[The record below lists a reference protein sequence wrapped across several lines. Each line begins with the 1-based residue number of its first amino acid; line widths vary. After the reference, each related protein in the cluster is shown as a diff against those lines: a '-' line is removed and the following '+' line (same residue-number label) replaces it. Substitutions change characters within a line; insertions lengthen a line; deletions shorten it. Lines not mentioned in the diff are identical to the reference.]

1 MIAAVLLAVALAA
14 PANPQP
20 KHQKYE
26 AGKHSSGHSDDVDV
40 DIDIPAINLNIPGID
55 IPEIK
60 IPKIHVSALDM
71 DAMSHDMDKMSRDMN
86 EMSFL
91 VAHSSKHKDR
101 KDKDE
106 DDDRDDDDCDE
117 DCGPEAPMAI
127 PPVPPVPPVPPA
139 PPNSTYQREDRDGV
153 HVYRLQPSRPGVRIH
168 VERHDENDDDSDESS
183 ASKKAQGKD
192 SATLAVKG
200 PVTFRIAAQGG
211 SVEVITSDKQ
221 QVSVHLEGHE
231 GTDVSLYSYGDRVEP
246 RFRNRRSLRSGKLK
260 VELPRGSR
268 LEVESMS
275 GDVSAQRLGEAK
287 IRTLSGDVKL
297 SQVGKLDVQS
307 ISGDVVVDDASGPVR
322 LHTVSGKAT
331 LSMRNQA
338 PQVEF
343 QSASGSFDFKGA
355 CGKDC
360 HLSAATVSGDL
371 KLALAA
377 QSSFELSYSSHSGEL
392 RDGLDLSVK
401 KGTHSRHSSSRG
413 SLEGT
418 YGKGEGVIEA
428 DAFSGNLTLSKQ

>member
-14 PANPQP
+14 PATSQP

-26 AGKHSSGHSDDVDV
+26 EDKESADVDV
-40 DIDIPAINLNIPGID
+40 DIDIPAFQVD
-55 IPEIK
+55 IPELNLPAIK
-60 IPKIHVSALDM
+60 IPAIRVQAHDLDQ
-71 DAMSHDMDKMSRDMN
+71 MSREMTKMTRDMN

-91 VAHSSKHKDR
+91 VATSKHKKD

-106 DDDRDDDDCDE
+106 DRDEDDDCDE
-117 DCGPEAPMAI
+117 DCGPEAPMPPMPAIPPI
-127 PPVPPVPPVPPA
+127 PPVPPM
-139 PPNSTYQREDRDGV
+139 PPNSSFEREDRNGF
-153 HVYRLQPSRPGVRIH
+153 HIYRPQPAQPGVRIR
-168 VERHDENDDDSDESS
+168 VERHDDNDDDSDEGSS
-183 ASKKAQGKD
+183 SSRAQGKG

-200 PVTFRIAAQGG
+200 PVTFRISAQGG
-211 SVEVITSDKQ
+211 SIEVVSTDKQ
-221 QVSVHLEGHE
+221 QVSVHLEGHSDA
-231 GTDVSLYSYGDRVEP
+231 DVSLYSYGDRVEP
-246 RFRNRRSLRSGKLK
+246 HFRNRRSLRSGKLK
-260 VELPRGSR
+260 VELPKGSR

-287 IRTLSGDVKL
+287 IRTLSGDIKL
-297 SQVGKLDVQS
+297 SQMGKLDVQS
-307 ISGDVVVDDASGPVR
+307 ISGDVVVDEASGPVR

-343 QSASGSFDFKGA
+343 QSASGSLDFKGA

-360 HLSAATVSGDL
+360 HMSAATVSGDL
-371 KLALAA
+371 KMALAA

-392 RDGLDLSVK
+392 RDGLDLSV
-401 KGTHSRHSSSRG
+401 HRSNHPRHGSSRG
-413 SLEGT
+413 SFEGT

>member
-14 PANPQP
+14 PATHPNY
-20 KHQKYE
+20 KHHE
-26 AGKHSSGHSDDVDV
+26 DADDVDV
-40 DIDIPAINLNIPGID
+40 DVDIPAINLEIPGID

-60 IPKIHVSALDM
+60 FPKIHISALNM
-71 DAMSHDMDKMSRDMN
+71 DGLSRDMDKMSRDMN

-91 VAHSSKHKDR
+91 VAHAKHKE
-101 KDKDE
+101 KSKDE
-106 DDDRDDDDCDE
+106 DEDRDEDDCDE

-139 PPNSTYQREDRDGV
+139 PPNSSYEREDRNGV
-153 HVYRLQPSRPGVRIH
+153 HVYRLQPSKPGVRIR
-168 VERHDENDDDSDESS
+168 VERHEDNDDEDESG
-183 ASKKAQGKD
+183 ASNKAQGKG

-200 PVTFRIAAQGG
+200 PVTFRVSAQGG
-211 SVEVITSDKQ
+211 SVEVITTDKP
-221 QVSVHLEGHE
+221 QVSVHLDGHSDTE
-231 GTDVSLYSYGDRVEP
+231 VSLYSYGDRVEP
-246 RFRNRRSLRSGKLK
+246 RFRNRHSLRSGKLK
-260 VELPRGSR
+260 VELPKGSR

-275 GDVSAQRLGEAK
+275 GDVTAQRLGEAK

-297 SQVGKLDVQS
+297 TQVGKLDVQS

-343 QSASGSFDFKGA
+343 QSASGSLDFKGA

-360 HLSAATVSGDL
+360 HMSAATVSGDL
-371 KLALAA
+371 KLALARE
-377 QSSFELSYSSHSGEL
+377 SSFELSYSSHSGEL

-401 KGTHSRHSSSRG
+401 KSAHSRHGGSRG